1 MLSES
6 QRRDDVID
14 APSARAARRV
24 LYYDGDC
31 ALCETARRWLSR
43 LDFRRRVEWT
53 AWQSLSEPPPGLTW
67 ADLEGAAWL
76 DAGDGRPLRGF
87 HAFRALAFESPL
99 LWPLAPVL
107 WIASVGGL
115 GERAY
120 EWVARNRCRLSGCA
134 VRKGGQG
141 A

>member
-6 QRRDDVID
+6 QRRDDMVD
-14 APSARAARRV
+14 APGARSARRV

-43 LDFRRRVEWT
+43 LDVRRRVEWT
-53 AWQSLSEPPPGLTW
+53 AWQSLSEPPLGLTW

-87 HAFRALAFESPL
+87 YAFRALAFESLL
-99 LWPLAPVL
+99 LWPLAPAL
-107 WIASVGGL
+107 WLAGVGGL

-120 EWVARNRCRLSGCA
+120 EWVARHRCELSGCA